1 MIDIN
6 ELKNFFP
13 LDGSRVSIRLFTENN
28 ITDDYLNW
36 LNDPAVVKYS
46 NQRFTQHTHQTSLDY
61 LQTFVNSEHLFLTVY
76 LKEREMYV
84 GTMSVYIST
93 AHETADIGIMIGD
106 RTCWGDGIGGDAWNT
121 ILTWLL
127 DVVAIRKATGGCLRD
142 NKGMAKIMINSLMQ
156 TDGVSIEQELV
167 DGQPQDIMYF
177 AKFR

>member
-1 MIDIN
+1 
-6 ELKNFFP
+6 
-13 LDGSRVSIRLFTENN
+13 
-28 ITDDYLNW
+28 
-36 LNDPAVVKYS
+36 
-46 NQRFTQHTHQTSLDY
+46 
-61 LQTFVNSEHLFLTVY
+61 
-76 LKEREMYV
+76 MYV